1 MYKKLFGIALLAH
14 ILVFAYIGLRPGTEP
29 ATTDGPEKLDTLASP
44 FSGSKAESEMEEDDL
59 LEEIEPK
66 LELAV
71 VEEFPDAAFE
81 VLPGNIGTDDLITG
95 FLYDFS
101 NQRLLWEKDSA
112 KPVRIASMTKMMT
125 ALLANNSE
133 KSSSRLELQPV
144 VVVPHDPGLVRIGR
158 VDNYPAVRFSLRRAG
173 SEGRAEG

>member
-14 ILVFAYIGLRPGTEP
+14 ILVFAFIGLRQGTEP
-29 ATTDGPEKLDTLASP
+29 ATANGSENLDTPAHP
-44 FSGSKAESEMEEDDL
+44 FSRSKAESEVEEDDL

-71 VEEFPDAAFE
+71 VEEFPDTASE
-81 VLPGNIGTDDLITG
+81 VLPGNIRTDDLTSG

-101 NQRLLWEKDSA
+101 NQRLLWEKDST

-125 ALLANNSE
+125 ALLAFEDEES
-133 KSSSRLELQPV
+133 KSDLSMDTVIQV
-144 VVVPHDPGLVRIGR
+144 
-158 VDNYPAVRFSLRRAG
+158 
-173 SEGRAEG
+173 

>member
-14 ILVFAYIGLRPGTEP
+14 ILVFAYVGLRQGTEP
-29 ATTDGPEKLDTLASP
+29 ANTTGSEKLDAPASP
-44 FSGSKAESEMEEDDL
+44 FSGGKAESEMEEDDL

-71 VEEFPDAAFE
+71 VEEFPDPVFE
-81 VLPGNIGTDDLITG
+81 FLPGNIRTDDLTSG

-101 NQRLLWEKDSA
+101 NQRLLWEKNSA

-125 ALLANNSE
+125 ALLAFEDEES
-133 KSSSRLELQPV
+133 KS
-144 VVVPHDPGLVRIGR
+144 D
-158 VDNYPAVRFSLRRAG
+158 
-173 SEGRAEG
+173 